1 MSSASVSPAR
11 STRRLLGPGLVIP
24 ALAAALAAPAS
35 PDCPPQTPRAPVSD
49 TYQSVQVADEYRWL
63 EDGSDPKVRAWSDAQ
78 NACARASLEGLAGR
92 DLLVKRLTTLEG
104 GASPDYFDI
113 QIVKGTIFAMKSQ
126 PPKQQPFVVAMKSAD
141 DPAGGRVV
149 VDPNRLDP
157 RGTTAI
163 DWYVASPDGRR
174 VAVSLSVG
182 GSEDGTVHVFEVAS
196 GKQVY
201 ETIARAQEGTGGGA
215 LVWDRDGSGFYY
227 TRYPRGAERP
237 KEDLNFFQ
245 QVYHHTLG
253 TPEAKDTYAIGKDW
267 PRIAETTFERR
278 EDGAWILARVANGD
292 GGEFAFYLLGPAGT
306 WSRVAD
312 FADQVKDA
320 AFGPGDALYLRS
332 TKDAQRGQVL
342 RVSLAAPDISQATV
356 VVPQSE
362 AVVVQCLP
370 TATRLYVRDLLG
382 GPYRVRAYDLDGKA
396 LGEVPIPEL
405 TTVRELHRLGKD
417 DLLFGEASY
426 LTPPAWYRYD
436 AGTGKIAR
444 TALAQ
449 TSPADFS
456 DTQVVRTTA
465 TSKDGTEVPLT
476 ILMLKGTPLDG
487 NNPTILTG
495 YGGFGISQT
504 PDFAPSRLAW
514 LEQGGVLAIAT
525 LRGGGEFGEDW
536 HRAGMLTH
544 KQNVFDDFAAC
555 ARALI
560 DQKYTRPERLAIQ
573 GGSNGG
579 LLMGA
584 ALTQHPDLYRAVV
597 SRAGIYD
604 MLRVELS
611 TNGFFN
617 TTEYGTVKDPDQFAA
632 LDAYSPYH
640 HVKDGTPYPAV
651 LFTTGLNDPRVDPM
665 QSRKM
670 LARLQA
676 ASSSGRPI
684 LLRTSGTSG
693 HGLDTPLSQRIV
705 ERADVFAFLCHELG
719 VEVKPVGS
727 SASR

>member
-1 MSSASVSPAR
+1 V
-11 STRRLLGPGLVIP
+11 
-24 ALAAALAAPAS
+24 
-35 PDCPPQTPRAPVSD
+35 
-49 TYQSVQVADEYRWL
+49 
-63 EDGSDPKVRAWSDAQ
+63 
-78 NACARASLEGLAGR
+78 
-92 DLLVKRLTTLEG
+92 
-104 GASPDYFDI
+104 
-113 QIVKGTIFAMKSQ
+113 
-126 PPKQQPFVVAMKSAD
+126 
-141 DPAGGRVV
+141 
-149 VDPNRLDP
+149 
-157 RGTTAI
+157 
-163 DWYVASPDGRR
+163 
-174 VAVSLSVG
+174 
-182 GSEDGTVHVFEVAS
+182 
-196 GKQVY
+196 
-201 ETIARAQEGTGGGA
+201 
-215 LVWDRDGSGFYY
+215 
-227 TRYPRGAERP
+227 
-237 KEDLNFFQ
+237 
-245 QVYHHTLG
+245 
-253 TPEAKDTYAIGKDW
+253 
-267 PRIAETTFERR
+267 
-278 EDGAWILARVANGD
+278 
-292 GGEFAFYLLGPAGT
+292 
-306 WSRVAD
+306 
-312 FADQVKDA
+312 
-320 AFGPGDALYLRS
+320 FGPGDALYLLS
-332 TKDAQRGQVL
+332 TRDAQRGQVL
-342 RVSLAAPDISQATV
+342 SVPLATPDVSRASV
-356 VVPQSE
+356 VVPQSD

-370 TATRLYVRDLLG
+370 TATRLYVRHLLG
-382 GPYRVRAYDLDGKA
+382 GPYRVRAYDLDGKP
-396 LGEVPIPEL
+396 LSELPVPEL

-417 DLLFGEASY
+417 DLLFGEVSY
-426 LTPPAWYRYD
+426 LTPPAWYRYE
-436 AGTGKIAR
+436 AGAGEIAR

-536 HRAGMLTH
+536 HRAGMLTR

-640 HVKDGTPYPAV
+640 HVKLGTPYPAV
-651 LFTTGLNDPRVDPM
+651 LFTTGANDPRVDPM

-684 LLRTSGTSG
+684 LLRTSETSG